1 MNDIP
6 ENKQKRLMSLNQD
19 VLAVSPGSTSSHEAI
34 NTSRPMRPTRSEE
47 SSQPQPASRGRG
59 VAAALGGLAVVML
72 ILLGVVSMTLLK
84 MQQRVDELQQQ
95 LNASGQSVD
104 LAPIEARINALESQL
119 GPVDERLTALE
130 QQPVVVQGDSGRST
144 EAASQAG
151 LAQANARLR
160 KLDIEM
166 NRLSSE
172 VSDVSGQVSGVLA
185 RVQKAEAL
193 VASQR
198 DALAALTPRID
209 AIAAKSGQSDSS
221 AKLAEIEGRLERT
234 NNDIRNLYRML
245 EMGR

>member
-34 NTSRPMRPTRSEE
+34 NTTRPMRQTRTEE

-59 VAAALGGLAVVML
+59 VAAALGGLAIVML
-72 ILLGVVSMTLLK
+72 ILLGVVSMTLLQ
-84 MQQRVDELQQQ
+84 MQQRVNELQQQ
-95 LNASGQSVD
+95 LSASGQGVD
-104 LAPIEARINALESQL
+104 LAPIEARINALESRL
-119 GPVDERLTALE
+119 APVDERLTALE
-130 QQPVVVQGDSGRST
+130 QQPLVVQGDSRSP

-172 VSDVSGQVSGVLA
+172 VSNVSGQVSGVLA
-185 RVQKAEAL
+185 RVQKAEKLA
-193 VASQR
+193 ASQR
-198 DALAALTPRID
+198 DALAVLTPRID
-209 AIAAKSGQSDSS
+209 AIAAKSGQSDSA

-234 NNDIRNLYRML
+234 NNDIRSLYRML

>member
-19 VLAVSPGSTSSHEAI
+19 VLAVSPGSTSAHEAV
-34 NTSRPMRPTRSEE
+34 NSRRPMRQTQAEQPSQAQQA
-47 SSQPQPASRGRG
+47 SSSRG
-59 VAAALGGLAVVML
+59 VAVALGGLAIVML

-95 LNASGQSVD
+95 LNASGQGVD

-119 GPVDERLTALE
+119 APVDERLTALE
-130 QQPVVVQGDSGRST
+130 QQPVVVQGDSGRSA

-172 VSDVSGQVSGVLA
+172 VSSVSGQVSGVLA
-185 RVQKAEAL
+185 RVQKAETL

-198 DALAALTPRID
+198 DVLAALTPRID
-209 AIAAKSGQSDSS
+209 ALSSKVGQSDSA

-234 NNDIRNLYRML
+234 NNDIRSLYRML

>member
-19 VLAVSPGSTSSHEAI
+19 VLAVSPASTSAHEAI
-34 NTSRPMRPTRSEE
+34 NSRKPTRDARMEE
-47 SSQPQPASRGRG
+47 SIKPQPAGRGHG
-59 VAAALGGLAVVML
+59 VAAALGGLAIVML

-95 LNASGQSVD
+95 LATAGQGVD
-104 LAPIEARINALESQL
+104 LGPIEARINALESQL
-119 GPVDERLTALE
+119 GPVDERLAALE
-130 QQPVVVQGDSGRST
+130 QQPVVVQGDGGRSA

-160 KLDIEM
+160 KLDIEVS
-166 NRLSSE
+166 RLSSE
-172 VSDVSGQVSGVLA
+172 VSSVSGQVSGVLA
-185 RVQKAEAL
+185 RVQKAETL

-198 DALAALTPRID
+198 DAITSMMPRID
-209 AIAAKSGQSDSS
+209 ALSSKAGQSDT
-221 AKLAEIEGRLERT
+221 ATKLAEIEGRLDRT
-234 NNDIRNLYRML
+234 NNDIRSLYRML

>member
-19 VLAVSPGSTSSHEAI
+19 VLAVSPTSTSAHEAV
-34 NTSRPMRPTRSEE
+34 NSRRPMRQAQAQE
-47 SSQPQPASRGRG
+47 SNQPLPASRGRG
-59 VAAALGGLAVVML
+59 VAAALGGLAIVML
-72 ILLGVVSMTLLK
+72 VLLGVVSMTLLK

-95 LNASGQSVD
+95 LGAAGQGVD
-104 LAPIEARINALESQL
+104 LGPVEARINVLESQL
-119 GPVDERLTALE
+119 APVDERLTALE
-130 QQPVVVQGDSGRST
+130 QQPVVVQGDSGRNT

-172 VSDVSGQVSGVLA
+172 VSAVSGQVSGVLA
-185 RVQKAEAL
+185 RVQKAETL

-198 DALAALTPRID
+198 DALAALTPKID
-209 AIAAKSGQSDSS
+209 ALSSKVGQSDSA

-234 NNDIRNLYRML
+234 NNDIRSLYRML

>member
-19 VLAVSPGSTSSHEAI
+19 VLAVSPGSTSSREAI
-34 NTSRPMRPTRSEE
+34 NTTRPMRQTRTEE
-47 SSQPQPASRGRG
+47 PSQQLPASRGRG
-59 VAAALGGLAVVML
+59 VAVALGGLAIIML
-72 ILLGVVSMTLLK
+72 ILLGVVSMTMLQ

-95 LNASGQSVD
+95 LSASGQSVD
-104 LAPIEARINALESQL
+104 LAPMEARINALESQL
-119 GPVDERLTALE
+119 GPVDKRLTVLE
-130 QQPVVVQGDSGRST
+130 QQPLVVQGDSRSP

-172 VSDVSGQVSGVLA
+172 VSNVSGQVSGVLA
-185 RVQKAEAL
+185 RVQKAETLA
-193 VASQR
+193 ASQR
-198 DALAALTPRID
+198 NALAVLTPRID
-209 AIAAKSGQSDSS
+209 AIEAESGQSDRA
-221 AKLAEIEGRLERT
+221 AKLAEIEERLERT
-234 NNDIRNLYRML
+234 NNDIRSLYRML

>member
-19 VLAVSPGSTSSHEAI
+19 VLAVSPTSTAAHEAI
-34 NTSRPMRPTRSEE
+34 NSRRPMRHAQAEE
-47 SSQPQPASRGRG
+47 SSKPQPASRGRG
-59 VAAALGGLAVVML
+59 VAAALGGLAIVML
-72 ILLGVVSMTLLK
+72 VLLGVVSMTLLK

-95 LNASGQSVD
+95 LAAAGQGVD
-104 LAPIEARINALESQL
+104 LGPIEARINALESQL
-119 GPVDERLTALE
+119 APVDERLTALE

-160 KLDIEM
+160 KLDIEV

-172 VSDVSGQVSGVLA
+172 VSGVSDQVSGVLA
-185 RVQKAEAL
+185 RVQKAETL
-193 VASQR
+193 VSSQR
-198 DALAALTPRID
+198 DALAALTPRLD
-209 AIAAKSGQSDSS
+209 ALSSKVGQSDSA

-234 NNDIRNLYRML
+234 NNDIRSLYRML